1 MDDPNIM
8 MEEYIQLMAD
18 KARRDFEIDF
28 TAIVYNDASTSNQN
42 VCSEPTVKHPF
53 GDVVNVHWH
62 VGKRKRWKDCMK
74 KSCDMPARTGVP
86 RYNDNANESLFCD
99 GER

>member
-18 KARRDFEIDF
+18 KARGDFEIDF

-42 VCSEPTVKHPF
+42 VCSEPTEQYGVSYGLGYGVLIPDLAETMIWYMLKR
-53 GDVVNVHWH
+53 H
-62 VGKRKRWKDCMK
+62 VLNLSGH
-74 KSCDMPARTGVP
+74 AEALV
-86 RYNDNANESLFCD
+86 
-99 GER
+99 